1 MINNNENE
9 INTGHYNF
17 TDKNIFAQSLIHLI
31 NLYLPK
37 NFIGV
42 EIGTGFGT
50 TACMIAQHCPNI
62 QKLYT
67 IDPYMPYTTSW
78 VGEGTPFGEKEIDN
92 AKIIAKHNIQFSGFK
107 EKIELVELES
117 KNALSM
123 FKNESIDL
131 LFYDSTQTIEIA
143 YEDLGNWYK
152 KIKTG
157 GIVSGHCWKFL
168 QDAILKFK
176 NEIDSE
182 SILSIH
188 DDVWTWIKK

>member
-1 MINNNENE
+1 MINNKHNE
-9 INTGHYNF
+9 INTGQYSF

-67 IDPYMPYTTSW
+67 IDPYVPYTTSW
-78 VGEGTPFGEKEIDN
+78 IGEGIPFGEKEIDN
-92 AKIIAKHNIQFSGFK
+92 AKILAKHNIQFSGFK

-117 KNALSM
+117 KHALSM
-123 FKNESIDL
+123 FDNESIDL
-131 LFYDSTQTIEIA
+131 LFYDSAQTIEIA
-143 YEDLGNWYK
+143 YEDLSNWYK
-152 KIKTG
+152 KIKIG
-157 GIVSGHCWKFL
+157 GIISGHCWKFL

-176 NEIDSE
+176 NEIDSD